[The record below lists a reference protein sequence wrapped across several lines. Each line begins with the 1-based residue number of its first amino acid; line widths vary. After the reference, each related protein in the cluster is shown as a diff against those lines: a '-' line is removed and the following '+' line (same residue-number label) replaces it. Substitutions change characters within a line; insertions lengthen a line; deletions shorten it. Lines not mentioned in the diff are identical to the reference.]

1 MRDQGNKIPI
11 IYTREA
17 VTICDLGRSLQSFM
31 TAIFQKFD
39 FSRHERLTPH
49 VSLCYANSLRAPLLF
64 VCAYE
69 YLMLLLCKATCPL
82 DGGVVSLAV

>member
-11 IYTREA
+11 VYTREA

-49 VSLCYANSLRAPLLF
+49 VSLCYANSLSSVVVR
-64 VCAYE
+64 
-69 YLMLLLCKATCPL
+69 LCI
-82 DGGVVSLAV
+82 